1 MYEIY
6 FDKYVLLCHIFIGKT
21 SGFEV
26 PVHNPV
32 RCFIWWS
39 GKNLVSIQY
48 LQNVLPAS
56 LLTFLF
62 VIFSV
67 ACTRALELK
76 LYFYY
81 VWPGISLLYLNCNMN
96 LIILFIHILKS
107 SSIVYLMSTSVTA
120 GDVWFAGSFWDA
132 PCWPDELEDVP
143 AADSIACCRK
153 SVVICSPLVDLLGS
167 WNTHI
172 YIVVHKQSHI
182 SILYTRPK
190 LVFIIFIEI
199 RPMAIFKIKKIT
211 IKRMADSSIFIAGVI
226 CTN

>member
-1 MYEIY
+1 MGLRYRY
-6 FDKYVLLCHIFIGKT
+6 T
-21 SGFEV
+21 
-26 PVHNPV
+26 
-32 RCFIWWS
+32 IWWDAS
-39 GKNLVSIQY
+39 FDDQVLIQY
-48 LQNVLPAS
+48 QFSIYKNVLPAS

-190 LVFIIFIEI
+190 LVFIIYLSESDPWQFS
-199 RPMAIFKIKKIT
+199 K
-211 IKRMADSSIFIAGVI
+211 
-226 CTN
+226 